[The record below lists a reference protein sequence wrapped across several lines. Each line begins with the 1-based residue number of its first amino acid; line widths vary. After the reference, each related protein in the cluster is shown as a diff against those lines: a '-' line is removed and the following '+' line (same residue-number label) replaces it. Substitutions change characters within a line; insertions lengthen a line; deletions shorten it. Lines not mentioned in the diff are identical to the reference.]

1 MSNRE
6 QIVQII
12 DQLPDYKLS
21 RLLVFLKGMAFD
33 DELEDDLFCERLY
46 QSYLDD
52 PDPDKHKTISLEDLM
67 KQEGIEAGR
76 NIKSLSS
83 DRRKSLS

>member
-21 RLLVFLKGMAFD
+21 TLLVFLKGMAFD
-33 DELEDDLFCERLY
+33 DDLEDNLFCERLY

-52 PDPDKHKTISLEDLM
+52 PDPDKHETISLEDLM
-67 KQEGIEAGR
+67 KQEGIEA
-76 NIKSLSS
+76 
-83 DRRKSLS
+83 

>member
-52 PDPDKHKTISLEDLM
+52 PDPDKNKTISLEDLM
-67 KQEGIEAGR
+67 KQEGIEA
-76 NIKSLSS
+76 
-83 DRRKSLS
+83 

>member
-33 DELEDDLFCERLY
+33 DELDAE
-46 QSYLDD
+46 
-52 PDPDKHKTISLEDLM
+52 M
-67 KQEGIEAGR
+67 KAVCAEW
-76 NIKSLSS
+76 
-83 DRRKSLS
+83 RKSFA

>member
-12 DQLPDYKLS
+12 DQLPEYKLN
-21 RLLVFLKGMAFD
+21 RLLLFLQGVAFD
-33 DELEDDLFCERLY
+33 DDMEDDLFCERLY

-52 PDPDKHKTISLEDLM
+52 PDPGKHETITLEDLM
-67 KQEGIEAGR
+67 KQEGIDA
-76 NIKSLSS
+76 
-83 DRRKSLS
+83 

>member
-12 DQLPDYKLS
+12 DQLPEYKLN
-21 RLLVFLKGMAFD
+21 RLLLFLQGVAFD
-33 DELEDDLFCERLY
+33 DDMEDDLFCERLY

-52 PDPDKHKTISLEDLM
+52 PDPEKDKAYTLDECKREWGL
-67 KQEGIEAGR
+67 A
-76 NIKSLSS
+76 
-83 DRRKSLS
+83 

>member
-12 DQLPDYKLS
+12 DQLPEYKLS
-21 RLLVFLKGMAFD
+21 TLLVFLKGMAFD
-33 DELEDDLFCERLY
+33 ADLEDDLFCERLY

-52 PDPDKHKTISLEDLM
+52 PDPEKHETISLEDLM
-67 KQEGIEAGR
+67 KQEGIEA
-76 NIKSLSS
+76 
-83 DRRKSLS
+83 

>member
-21 RLLVFLKGMAFD
+21 TLLVFLKGMAF
-33 DELEDDLFCERLY
+33 EDDLFCERLY

-52 PDPDKHKTISLEDLM
+52 PDPDKHETISLEELM
-67 KQEGIEAGR
+67 KQEGIEA
-76 NIKSLSS
+76 
-83 DRRKSLS
+83 

>member
-33 DELEDDLFCERLY
+33 DELEDVLFCERLY

-67 KQEGIEAGR
+67 KQEGIEA
-76 NIKSLSS
+76 
-83 DRRKSLS
+83 

>member
-52 PDPDKHKTISLEDLM
+52 PDPDKHKTCLLYTSPSPRDR
-67 KQEGIEAGR
+67 Q
-76 NIKSLSS
+76 KSRMPSS
-83 DRRKSLS
+83 A

>member
-21 RLLVFLKGMAFD
+21 TLLVFLKGMAFD
-33 DELEDDLFCERLY
+33 DDLEDDLFCERLY

-52 PDPDKHKTISLEDLM
+52 PDPDKHETISLEALM
-67 KQEGIEAGR
+67 KQEGIEA
-76 NIKSLSS
+76 
-83 DRRKSLS
+83 

>member
-21 RLLVFLKGMAFD
+21 TLLVFLKGMAFD
-33 DELEDDLFCERLY
+33 DDREDDLFCERLY

-52 PDPDKHKTISLEDLM
+52 PDPDKHETISLEDLM
-67 KQEGIEAGR
+67 KQEGIEA
-76 NIKSLSS
+76 
-83 DRRKSLS
+83 

>member
-12 DQLPDYKLS
+12 DQLPDCKLS
-21 RLLVFLKGMAFD
+21 TLLVFLKGMAFD

-52 PDPDKHKTISLEDLM
+52 PDPDKDKTISLEDLM
-67 KQEGIEAGR
+67 KQEGIEA
-76 NIKSLSS
+76 
-83 DRRKSLS
+83 

>member
-52 PDPDKHKTISLEDLM
+52 PDPDKHETISLEDLM
-67 KQEGIEAGR
+67 KQEGIEA
-76 NIKSLSS
+76 
-83 DRRKSLS
+83 

>member
-12 DQLPDYKLS
+12 DQLPEYKLN
-21 RLLVFLKGMAFD
+21 RLLLFLKGVAFD
-33 DELEDDLFCERLY
+33 DDLEDDLFCERLY

-52 PDPDKHKTISLEDLM
+52 SDPEKDESYTLEECKREWGL
-67 KQEGIEAGR
+67 A
-76 NIKSLSS
+76 
-83 DRRKSLS
+83 

>member
-12 DQLPDYKLS
+12 DQLPEYKLN
-21 RLLVFLKGMAFD
+21 RLLLFLQGVAFD
-33 DELEDDLFCERLY
+33 DDMEDDLFCERLY

-52 PDPDKHKTISLEDLM
+52 PDPEKHETITLEDLM
-67 KQEGIEAGR
+67 KQEGIDA
-76 NIKSLSS
+76 
-83 DRRKSLS
+83 

>member
-52 PDPDKHKTISLEDLM
+52 PDPDKHKTISLERASRHD
-67 KQEGIEAGR
+67 GI
-76 NIKSLSS
+76 
-83 DRRKSLS
+83 

>member
-12 DQLPDYKLS
+12 DQLPEYKLS
-21 RLLVFLKGMAFD
+21 TLLVFLKGMAFD
-33 DELEDDLFCERLY
+33 DDLEDDLFCERLY

-52 PDPDKHKTISLEDLM
+52 PDPEKDKTYTLEECKREWGL
-67 KQEGIEAGR
+67 A
-76 NIKSLSS
+76 
-83 DRRKSLS
+83 

>member
-12 DQLPDYKLS
+12 DQLPEYKLN
-21 RLLVFLKGMAFD
+21 RLLLFLQGVAFD
-33 DELEDDLFCERLY
+33 DDMEDDLFCERLY

-52 PDPDKHKTISLEDLM
+52 PDPEKHETITLEELM
-67 KQEGIEAGR
+67 KQEGIDA
-76 NIKSLSS
+76 
-83 DRRKSLS
+83 

>member
-21 RLLVFLKGMAFD
+21 TLLVFLKGMAFD

-52 PDPDKHKTISLEDLM
+52 PDPDKDKTISLEDLM
-67 KQEGIEAGR
+67 KQEGIEA
-76 NIKSLSS
+76 
-83 DRRKSLS
+83 